1 MRGDKVNLKKY
12 INKRKLEMLTETSK
26 MEKMRGQLTAQL
38 QQVQARLTRNDVELS
53 VLEKLETELGG

>member
-1 MRGDKVNLKKY
+1 MNLKKY